1 MRKLKKE
8 KIKII
13 QKNLV
18 LKEKDPKVK
27 IKINKSGELKSL
39 LNLSQDEKV
48 SDQPMSQFDQLVTSG
63 KIDQGELIKK
73 LNQIK
78 VFNKNKNP
86 DLQKKFDK
94 IIQHLHKKFIE
105 S

>member
-1 MRKLKKE
+1 MRKLKRE
-8 KIKII
+8 KIKMI
-13 QKNLV
+13 QKKLV
-18 LKEKDPKVK
+18 LKEKDPQVK
-27 IKINKSGELKSL
+27 IKINNPGELKSL
-39 LNLSQDEKV
+39 LNLSPNEKV

-86 DLQKKFDK
+86 DLQKRFDQ
-94 IIQHLHKKFIE
+94 IIQHLHQKFIKV
-105 S
+105 